1 MIRRPAMRALARAL
15 FAAASVALLAAGAV
29 SAQTLPQYAADAHLG
44 VTSCAGSTC
53 HGAIEPWP
61 DSTVLQTEFVTW
73 QREDRHAKAYQVLL
87 NDRSKRIAKN
97 LGLEAAHTAAL
108 CLDCHT
114 DNVDRKARGKQFQV
128 SDGVG
133 CESCHG
139 GAVRWLG
146 IHISG
151 IGSHAD
157 NVTAGMYPTDDPIAR
172 AKLCLSCHFGNQQKF
187 VNHRIMGAGHP
198 RMSFELDTFTAI
210 QPAHYRVDGDYRQR
224 KSGAN
229 GVQIW
234 AIGQAMALVATLD
247 AMMDPKRGRDGI
259 FPELVL
265 FDCQACHHPMSNVRW
280 QARSSTGLGPGIVRI
295 NDANLIMLRV
305 IAGHVDKDL
314 GAALRRHGL
323 ALHKASGQ
331 GSEAMAEAAKGLRD
345 AAAGLVER
353 FAQHRFS
360 KADMQ
365 ALLTGVIREGLG
377 GEYVD
382 YAAAEQAT
390 MALAAIIAAM
400 RAAGVVDESQYKA
413 MTAALDKC
421 YQATAKD
428 EAYRPE
434 TYVAALRA
442 LAAVVPKS

>member
-1 MIRRPAMRALARAL
+1 MIRRMAVRAFGRAL
-15 FAAASVALLAAGAV
+15 FAGVSAALLAAGGV
-29 SAQTLPQYAADAHLG
+29 SAQTLPQYAADIHLG
-44 VTSCAGSTC
+44 VASCAGSTC

-61 DSTVLQTEFVTW
+61 GSTVLQNEFVTW
-73 QREDRHAKAYQVLL
+73 QREDRHAKAYEVLL
-87 NDRSKRIAKN
+87 NDRSKRIARN
-97 LGLEAAHTAAL
+97 LGLGAAHTAAL
-108 CLDCHT
+108 CLDCHA
-114 DNVDRKARGKQFQV
+114 DNVDRKARGKQFQL

-133 CESCHG
+133 CEACHG
-139 GAVRWLG
+139 GAVGWLG

-151 IGSHAD
+151 VGGHAD
-157 NVTAGMYPTDDPIAR
+157 NIKAGMYPTDDPIGRAR
-172 AKLCLSCHFGNQQKF
+172 LCLSCHFGNEQKF

-210 QPAHYRVDGDYRQR
+210 QPAHFRVDGDYRKR

-247 AMMDPKRGRDGI
+247 AMIDPKHGRDGI

-265 FDCQACHHPMSNVRW
+265 FDCQACRHPMSNVRW
-280 QARSSTGLGPGIVRI
+280 QRRSSTGLGPGIVRI

-314 GAALRRHGL
+314 GVALRRQGL
-323 ALHKASGQ
+323 ALHKASAQ

-353 FAQHRFS
+353 FVQHSFA

-400 RAAGVVDESQYKA
+400 RTAGSSK
-413 MTAALDKC
+413 
-421 YQATAKD
+421 
-428 EAYRPE
+428 
-434 TYVAALRA
+434 RA
-442 LAAVVPKS
+442 STRR